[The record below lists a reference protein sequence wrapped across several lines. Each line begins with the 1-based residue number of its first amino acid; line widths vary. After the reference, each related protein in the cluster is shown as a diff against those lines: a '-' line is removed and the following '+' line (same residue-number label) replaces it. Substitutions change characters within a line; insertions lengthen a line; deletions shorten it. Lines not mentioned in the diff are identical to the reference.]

1 MFYLNKL
8 RPVQYVVILFLSV
21 ILIGALILSL
31 TITHMDGKEV
41 TYIDALFTS
50 ISAVCVTGLV
60 AVDISE
66 YFNLFGRIIIAVLIQ
81 IGGLGVTSIGAIF
94 ILIAQRK
101 FGLYQRLLLMEGLN
115 LNSLSGSVRLI
126 KYVLKFTLIVEL
138 IGMVLSFIVFSK
150 DYPFWSALGI
160 SAFHSVATFNNSG
173 LDILDGS
180 HSLLVYRENVLLYV
194 TTIGLSLIGGF
205 GFVPMIEIYSKR
217 QFRKFS
223 LDTKVIIIMTSL
235 LIGIGTLLLMVTEH
249 FSLSD
254 ALFYSISACTAG
266 ITMLPISNFS
276 SASLLI
282 LMILMFIGTSPGSTG
297 GGIKTTTFFTIIQS
311 IKGIATN
318 TPITAFKRRIPT
330 DSIIKAF
337 SIFCL
342 AISINIV
349 STLVILFLESD
360 FTFTEVLFEVVS
372 ATATIGLSLGITSE
386 LGDFSK
392 LILGITM
399 FIGRVGP
406 LSIACIWSY
415 QKMAPRFNYPE
426 EQVTIG

>member
-31 TITHMDGKEV
+31 PITHMDGKEV
-41 TYIDALFTS
+41 TYVDALFTS

-194 TTIGLSLIGGF
+194 ITIGLSLIGGF

-223 LDTKVIIIMTSL
+223 LDTKVIMIMTSL

>member
-31 TITHMDGKEV
+31 PITHMDGKEV

-223 LDTKVIIIMTSL
+223 LDTKVIMIMTSL

-318 TPITAFKRRIPT
+318 TPVTAFKRRIPT

-349 STLVILFLESD
+349 STLVILFLESY

>member
-31 TITHMDGKEV
+31 PITHMDGKEV

-205 GFVPMIEIYSKR
+205 GFVLMIEIYSKR

-223 LDTKVIIIMTSL
+223 LDTKVIMIMTSL

-318 TPITAFKRRIPT
+318 TPVTAFKRRIPT

>member
-31 TITHMDGKEV
+31 PITHMDGKEV

-223 LDTKVIIIMTSL
+223 LDTKIIMIMTSL

-318 TPITAFKRRIPT
+318 TPVTAFKRRIPT

>member
-31 TITHMDGKEV
+31 PITHMDGKEV

-150 DYPFWSALGI
+150 DYPFGSALGI

-223 LDTKVIIIMTSL
+223 LDTKVIMIMTSL

-318 TPITAFKRRIPT
+318 TPVTAFKRRIPT

-426 EQVTIG
+426 EQITIG

>member
-31 TITHMDGKEV
+31 PITHMDGKEV

-126 KYVLKFTLIVEL
+126 KYVLKLTLIVEL

-223 LDTKVIIIMTSL
+223 LDTKVIMIMTSL

-318 TPITAFKRRIPT
+318 TPVTAFKRRIPT

>member
-31 TITHMDGKEV
+31 PITHMDGKEV

-223 LDTKVIIIMTSL
+223 LDTKIIMIMTSL

-318 TPITAFKRRIPT
+318 TPVTAFKRRIPT

-426 EQVTIG
+426 EQITIG

>member
-31 TITHMDGKEV
+31 PITHMDGKEV

-150 DYPFWSALGI
+150 DYPFGSALGI

-223 LDTKVIIIMTSL
+223 LDTKVIMIMTSL

-318 TPITAFKRRIPT
+318 TPVTAFKRRIPT

>member
-1 MFYLNKL
+1 MSHNS
-8 RPVQYVVILFLSV
+8 LS
-21 ILIGALILSL
+21 ISYFDRSTSYLSL
-31 TITHMDGKEV
+31 PITHMDGKEV

-150 DYPFWSALGI
+150 DYPFGSALGI

-173 LDILDGS
+173 LDILNGS

-223 LDTKVIIIMTSL
+223 LDTKVIMIMTSL

-282 LMILMFIGTSPGSTG
+282 LIDLNVYRNFTGSTG

-318 TPITAFKRRIPT
+318 TPVTAFKRRIPT

>member
-31 TITHMDGKEV
+31 PITHMDGKEV

-60 AVDISE
+60 TVDISE

-223 LDTKVIIIMTSL
+223 LDTKVIMIMTSL

>member
-31 TITHMDGKEV
+31 PITHMDGKEV

-223 LDTKVIIIMTSL
+223 LDTKVIMIMTSL

-318 TPITAFKRRIPT
+318 TPVTAFKRRIPT

>member
-31 TITHMDGKEV
+31 PITHMDGKEV

-60 AVDISE
+60 TVDISE

-138 IGMVLSFIVFSK
+138 IGIVLSFIVFSK

-223 LDTKVIIIMTSL
+223 LDTKVIMIMTSL

-318 TPITAFKRRIPT
+318 TPVTAFKRRIPT

>member
-1 MFYLNKL
+1 M
-8 RPVQYVVILFLSV
+8 
-21 ILIGALILSL
+21 
-31 TITHMDGKEV
+31 
-41 TYIDALFTS
+41 
-50 ISAVCVTGLV
+50 
-60 AVDISE
+60 
-66 YFNLFGRIIIAVLIQ
+66 
-81 IGGLGVTSIGAIF
+81 
-94 ILIAQRK
+94 
-101 FGLYQRLLLMEGLN
+101 
-115 LNSLSGSVRLI
+115 NSLSGSVRLI

-223 LDTKVIIIMTSL
+223 LDTKVIMIMTSL

-318 TPITAFKRRIPT
+318 TPVTAFKRRIPT

>member
-1 MFYLNKL
+1 
-8 RPVQYVVILFLSV
+8 
-21 ILIGALILSL
+21 
-31 TITHMDGKEV
+31 MDGKEV

-150 DYPFWSALGI
+150 DYPFGSALGI

-223 LDTKVIIIMTSL
+223 LDTKVIMIMTSL

-318 TPITAFKRRIPT
+318 TPVTAFKRRIPT

>member
-31 TITHMDGKEV
+31 PITHMDGKEV

-60 AVDISE
+60 TVDISE

-223 LDTKVIIIMTSL
+223 LDTKVIMIMTSL

-318 TPITAFKRRIPT
+318 TPVTAFKRRIPT

>member
-31 TITHMDGKEV
+31 PITHMDGKEV

-223 LDTKVIIIMTSL
+223 LDTKVIMIMTSL

>member
-31 TITHMDGKEV
+31 PITHMDGKEV
-41 TYIDALFTS
+41 TYINALFTS

-223 LDTKVIIIMTSL
+223 LDTKVIMIMTSL

-318 TPITAFKRRIPT
+318 TPVTAFKRRIPT

>member
-31 TITHMDGKEV
+31 PITHMDGKEV

-138 IGMVLSFIVFSK
+138 IGMGLSFIVFSK

-223 LDTKVIIIMTSL
+223 LDTKVIMIMTSL

-318 TPITAFKRRIPT
+318 TPVTAFKRRIPT

>member
-31 TITHMDGKEV
+31 PITHMDGKEV
-41 TYIDALFTS
+41 TYVDALFTS

-60 AVDISE
+60 TVDISE

-223 LDTKVIIIMTSL
+223 LDTKVIMIMTSL

>member
-31 TITHMDGKEV
+31 PITHMDGKEV
-41 TYIDALFTS
+41 TYVDALFTS

-223 LDTKVIIIMTSL
+223 LDTKVIMIMTSL

>member
-31 TITHMDGKEV
+31 PITHMDGKEV

-223 LDTKVIIIMTSL
+223 LDTKVIMIMTSL

-266 ITMLPISNFS
+266 ITMLSISNFS

-318 TPITAFKRRIPT
+318 TPVTAFKRRIPT